1 MNIKPTE
8 ILRSTSEVSLH
19 HFTRDSFHKLEQR
32 RAKTL
37 KEYGFIPKRKT
48 FKPSCEPL
56 ATNNINVLNISSFCG
71 VPLED
76 LDHSSLD
83 QVFCVISRRWSQ
95 YYLHRFS
102 STKAFFILSPWS
114 QFRCFAVRV
123 ATHRFVFLAIYTM
136 EMIVKSVARG
146 LVLSQYTYLR
156 NPWNW
161 LDFIVVLAGYITLC
175 VQAFGMVEIG
185 SLAGLRTFRVLR
197 ALKTMSVMPGLRI
210 IVNTMLHSVRM
221 LAEVLALTVFCVLV
235 FALLGL
241 QLYMGVLRRKC
252 LVDVQNWNDSAV
264 GYTEGIA
271 SDNVTVWL
279 VDGGGQPRVC
289 DNSSTLRS
297 CPPPFSCRDDVGEN
311 PNYGYTSFD
320 TFGWSVLT
328 TLQLITVDYWEDVYN
343 RLIAATGPASVLF
356 FTVVI
361 FFGSFYLVNLTLAVV
376 AIAYEAEANSTKT
389 VTQVKEPECKKM
401 LSSLASLLSRFRP
414 KFNSLQEP
422 QQLIATD
429 TELDLPSS
437 HSLSTHENSNSNQEP
452 LYFLSDGASSVFPNV
467 RSSGLWSLGQFSS
480 SSEAL
485 AQSHPFGVAPDLVMS
500 VGEHLPN
507 RHTRFQRW
515 RLRRQSHVDDF
526 SISGLEDDS
535 NIRPQPRQAWNDIQA
550 KNRCF
555 DTAYVSLKMVRRYLQ
570 LVVEHPFFEFSIT
583 CSIILNTAFL
593 ASEHY
598 GMPSGMAYTLS
609 LGNLVFTVVFA
620 IEALI
625 KLVALGV
632 KFFYCKWNI
641 FDLIIV
647 AVSLADL
654 ALETVSGL
662 SVLRMFRL
670 LRVLKLARSWPT
682 MRLLLKIVIKTLGAV
697 GHMTIVLALVIYIF
711 AVLGMQLFSDIYTA
725 ERFAPHPIPRWNFTD
740 FVHSLLMVFRVLC
753 GEWVECLWDCMKAS
767 SYKRE
772 LCITFFVSTLL
783 VGNFLV
789 LNLFLALLLN
799 SFNREGLRE
808 GEGQSSPTVIS
819 KLRKKIDDVLIYC
832 SCKQETE
839 GTVPEIRIQSPTPP
853 SCKSIE
859 ELEQRTSP
867 EEESLFVPHAEVSR
881 FKPTELE
888 QRTSPEEE
896 SLFVPH
902 AEVSR
907 FKPTELE
914 QRTSPEE
921 ESLFVPHAV
930 RSSPQEQRDETCF
943 EDIYLA
949 ERPMWQLIIDKL
961 NLAFTV
967 IFVIEMLLQWGAHG
981 FIVYFTS
988 LWTILDFSIV
998 CVSVL
1003 SLLLQTTGTG
1013 GLYALRVVRVLRAL
1027 RPLRAISRWQG
1038 IKIVVNALMSAIPS
1052 IFNVLLVCV
1061 AFWLIFGIMGVQLFG
1076 GHFYSCVNQK
1086 GQRLSPDVTA
1096 NISQCLELNYM
1107 WVNAPINFD
1116 NIGNAY
1122 LALFQVA
1129 TFEGWMEV
1137 MMNAMDTTSIGSQP
1151 YHEANIPACF
1161 YFVIFIYE
1169 TGVLEMF
1176 LTENQRT
1183 YYTAMKKL
1191 GRKKP
1196 QPIVQRPQRKLLAY
1210 CYDISMS
1217 RRFELVVFLLILLN
1231 MTAMAFEHYQ
1241 QSPTM
1246 TLVLWVLNIIFTA
1259 IFTLEAIIKI
1269 LGLGRHY
1276 FIVSWNVFDFVIAI
1290 ISVIA
1295 IVKKR
1300 RALTEYVNFETF
1312 AKSML
1317 LLLRLT
1323 TSAGWNDVLHG
1334 LMVEPPA
1341 CDMNYKNLPN
1351 GNCGYPLVAVMY
1363 LVSYIIISFMI
1374 VINMYIAVLLENL
1387 NQATQE
1393 QQVGI
1398 TEEDIE
1404 MFYVCWARYDPQAT
1418 QFIQLDQVLDFI
1430 ANLGP
1435 PLGIPRPNR
1444 PALVAMDLPIS
1455 RENKVHCLDACS
1467 MPH

>member
-1 MNIKPTE
+1 MITILVNCVFLAMTNPIEETE
-8 ILRSTSEVSLH
+8 
-19 HFTRDSFHKLEQR
+19 
-32 RAKTL
+32 
-37 KEYGFIPKRKT
+37 
-48 FKPSCEPL
+48 
-56 ATNNINVLNISSFCG
+56 
-71 VPLED
+71 
-76 LDHSSLD
+76 
-83 QVFCVISRRWSQ
+83 
-95 YYLHRFS
+95 
-102 STKAFFILSPWS
+102 
-114 QFRCFAVRV
+114 
-123 ATHRFVFLAIYTM
+123 FVFLAIYTM

-146 LVLSQYTYLR
+146 FILSQYTYLR

-161 LDFIVVLAGYITLC
+161 LDFIVVLAGYITLG

-197 ALKTMSVMPGLRI
+197 ALKTMSVMPG
-210 IVNTMLHSVRM
+210 
-221 LAEVLALTVFCVLV
+221 
-235 FALLGL
+235 
-241 QLYMGVLRRKC
+241 
-252 LVDVQNWNDSAV
+252 
-264 GYTEGIA
+264 
-271 SDNVTVWL
+271 VW
-279 VDGGGQPRVC
+279 
-289 DNSSTLRS
+289 S
-297 CPPPFSCRDDVGEN
+297 CPAPFLCRDDVGEN
-311 PNYGYTSFD
+311 PNYGYTNFD

-343 RLIAATGPASVLF
+343 KLIAATGPASVLF

-376 AIAYEAEANSTKT
+376 AIAYEAEAASTKT
-389 VTQVKEPECKKM
+389 ITQVKESECKKM
-401 LSSLASLLSRFRP
+401 LSPLASLLSRFRS
-414 KFNSLQEP
+414 KSNSLEEP
-422 QQLIATD
+422 QQLIVTN
-429 TELDLPSS
+429 TEHDLTS
-437 HSLSTHENSNSNQEP
+437 SLSLGMHEDSDSNQEP
-452 LYFLSDGASSVFPNV
+452 LYSTSDGASSLIP
-467 RSSGLWSLGQFSS
+467 SGPWSPGNFSL
-480 SSEAL
+480 SSETVGE
-485 AQSHPFGVAPDLVMS
+485 SHPFGVAPDLVMS
-500 VGEHLPN
+500 VGEHLPS
-507 RHTRFQRW
+507 RRTHFQRW
-515 RLRRQSHVDDF
+515 KLRRQLHVDDS
-526 SISGLEDDS
+526 SISGLEDNS
-535 NIRPQPRQAWNDIQA
+535 NIRTQPRQAWNDIQA

-555 DTAYVSLKMVRRYLQ
+555 DTAYVSLKMVRKYLQ
-570 LVVEHPFFEFSIT
+570 LVVEHPLFELSIT
-583 CSIILNTAFL
+583 CCIVLNTALL
-593 ASEHY
+593 ASEHH
-598 GMPSGMAYTLS
+598 GMPSSMAYTLS

-632 KFFYCKWNI
+632 KFFSCKWNI

-799 SFNREGLRE
+799 SFNSEGLRE
-808 GEGQSSPTVIS
+808 GEGQTSSTIIS
-819 KLRKKIDDVLIYC
+819 TLTKKINGLLTYC
-832 SCKQETE
+832 SCKREAE
-839 GTVPEIRIQSPTPP
+839 GVVPEIRIQSPTPT

-859 ELEQRTSP
+859 ELEQGTTSP
-867 EEESLFVPHAEVSR
+867 EEESLFVP
-881 FKPTELE
+881 P
-888 QRTSPEEE
+888 
-896 SLFVPH
+896 
-902 AEVSR
+902 
-907 FKPTELE
+907 
-914 QRTSPEE
+914 
-921 ESLFVPHAV
+921 AV
-930 RSSPQEQRDETCF
+930 RSSPPPQEQRDETVAQGSNLRHCEGDVVKRIFIHRVRRCIQRVVDNKIFEWLVFLVIFASSLLLCF
-943 EDIYLA
+943 EDVYLA

-967 IFVIEMLLQWGAHG
+967 FFVIEMLLQWGAHG

-1076 GHFYSCVNQK
+1076 GHFYTCVNQK

-1096 NISQCLELNYM
+1096 NISQCLELNYT

-1137 MMNAMDTTSIGSQP
+1137 MTYAMDTTSIGNQP
-1151 YHEANIPACF
+1151 YHEANIPACL
-1161 YFVIFIYE
+1161 YFVIFIVCGSFFTLNLFIGVIIDNFNLLKKKYE

-1196 QPIVQRPQRKLLAY
+1196 QRIIQRPQRQLLAY

-1217 RRFELVVFLLILLN
+1217 RRFELLVFLLILLN

-1241 QSPTM
+1241 QSHTM
-1246 TLVLWVLNIIFTA
+1246 TLVLWGLNILFTA
-1259 IFTLEAIIKI
+1259 TFTLEGIIKI

-1276 FIVSWNVFDFVIAI
+1276 FTVSWNVFDFFIALTSVIGVIFEEALDSLGFSPTLLRVIRLFRIGRVLRLIKAADGIRKLLFALVISLPALVNIGALLLLIMFIYAI
-1290 ISVIA
+1290 IGMSLFSH
-1295 IVKKR
+1295 VKKGG
-1300 RALTEYVNFETF
+1300 ALTEYVNFETF

-1334 LMVEPPA
+1334 LMVEPPD

-1393 QQVGI
+1393 QEVGI
-1398 TEEDIE
+1398 TEEDVE
-1404 MFYVCWARYDPQAT
+1404 MFYVCWARYDPRAT
-1418 QFIQLDQVLDFI
+1418 QFIQLDQVLDFV

-1444 PALVAMDLPIS
+1444 PALVAMDLPVS
-1455 RENKVHCLDACS
+1455 RENKVHCLDVLHALTKLVLGHVDDTEEFRKLQRQLDQHWFQKTFPTRRKVEIVTS
-1467 MPH
+1467 TLEMKKRENAARVIQRAFRHSRLKK